1 MREKLQLI
9 VWSSVII
16 KTEDS
21 HYILYW
27 ERQSH
32 ECSLSIPTQ
41 MPKMGP
47 GPETFYYKEIKNP
60 LRLCWAFLFVQESLT
75 CSGPNV
81 YFFFFFAQVGCMI
94 LHLASPLLFL
104 LYGEGRRLCCSTRR
118 VCTCWMG
125 PGGLVLTIEVDL
137 ALPLLQMR
145 RLVLTQCLCESCL
158 PW

>member
-9 VWSSVII
+9 IWSSVII

-32 ECSLSIPTQ
+32 ERSLSIPTQ

-47 GPETFYYKEIKNP
+47 GPETFYYKEIKNS
-60 LRLCWAFLFVQESLT
+60 LSLCWAFLFVQESLT

-81 YFFFFFAQVGCMI
+81 YFFFFCLSGMHDTASGQPTAI
-94 LHLASPLLFL
+94 SALHEGKKTLLQHKK
-104 LYGEGRRLCCSTRR
+104 G
-118 VCTCWMG
+118 V

-137 ALPLLQMR
+137 ALPLLQVR
-145 RLVLTQCLCESCL
+145 KVVLTPQTLTQ
-158 PW
+158 